1 MFDDIVNAN
10 ALAKK
15 DLQKLK
21 ETDHSNITPELTE
34 ELLREAI
41 LHKLMIDAKEDKLR
55 DLVVISIKSA
65 DLKNKGVSEDMIRK
79 QITKYDCHQTNLVVQ
94 KKALLLIFIE
104 KELGIKLSDEE
115 AVDIQTIKELSSCVY
130 GKLKEADDVQG

>member
-21 ETDHSNITPELTE
+21 ETDHSSITPELIE
-34 ELLREAI
+34 DLLRKAI
-41 LHKLMIDAKEDKLR
+41 LHKLMIESEEDKLR

-79 QITKYDCHQTNLVVQ
+79 QITKYDCHQTSLVVQ
-94 KKALLLIFIE
+94 KKALMLIFIE

-115 AVDIQTIKELSSCVY
+115 AVDIQTIKELAACVY
-130 GKLKEADDVQG
+130 EKLKEADDVQG

>member
-21 ETDHSNITPELTE
+21 ETDHSSITPELTE
-34 ELLREAI
+34 DLLRKAI
-41 LHKLMIDAKEDKLR
+41 LHKLMIDSKEDKLR
-55 DLVVISIKSA
+55 DLAVISIKSA

-115 AVDIQTIKELSSCVY
+115 AVDIQTIKELSTCVY
-130 GKLKEADDVQG
+130 EKLKEADDVQG

>member
-21 ETDHSNITPELTE
+21 ETDHSSITPELTE
-34 ELLREAI
+34 DLLRKAI
-41 LHKLMIDAKEDKLR
+41 LHKLMIESEEDKLR

-79 QITKYDCHQTNLVVQ
+79 QITKYDCHQTSLVVQ

-115 AVDIQTIKELSSCVY
+115 AVDIQTIKELAACVY
-130 GKLKEADDVQG
+130 EKLKEADDVQG